1 MPALLLLAV
10 SLNYTPPHVGLGTA
24 DITPPVG
31 WRLASSYDETFSTG
45 VHDPLEAV
53 AVYIADG
60 PVADDPPANAAVM
73 VFCDLTGFTP
83 RVADRVR
90 MGVRR
95 RFGVPV
101 DATFVCATHAHAAPS
116 FHDLLRDDWHRRSV
130 ERTGGDAAEPIDYD
144 RFLTD
149 RCLDAVAAAVNAA
162 RPASIAAAETVV
174 PGVAFNRR
182 FHMRDGTVRFNP
194 GRLNPDIL
202 RPAGPVDERLSALWF
217 APAGGGEP
225 FGLLAGFPLHTAV
238 FGGREFGADF
248 PGVIRREF
256 AADFGPDFIAAYGQG
271 AAGDVNHLD
280 VTREGAATS
289 ERQSERIGRTL
300 ADALRSSR
308 ADAVPV
314 AGPLAA
320 GARTVR
326 LPLRE
331 NRSGDLE
338 RARRTMDRAGTSA
351 PPSFDDRVDAYRI
364 LKVDELRTRFGDA
377 LPAEVQAVRVG
388 NAAVVALPHE
398 VFVEL
403 GIDLWARSP
412 FPHTRIVTLAN
423 TEDFYVPT
431 RRAYAEGS
439 YEVRNSPLAPG
450 GGELLVDAAVGL
462 LQELAGRTP

>member
-1 MPALLLLAV
+1 MLPLALLVAALSA
-10 SLNYTPPHVGLGTA
+10 PPVHVGLGTA

-45 VHDPLEAV
+45 VHDPLRAT
-53 AVYIADG
+53 AVYLADG
-60 PVADDPPANAAVM
+60 PVVGTKNAAVM

-101 DATFVCATHAHAAPS
+101 AATFVCATHAHTAPS

-130 ERTGGDAAEPIDYD
+130 ARTGGDPHEPLDYD

-149 RCLDAVAAAVNAA
+149 RCLHAVADAVAAA
-162 RPASIAAAETVV
+162 RPCDVLAAETGV

-182 FHMRDGTVRFNP
+182 FHMRDGSVRFNP

-202 RPAGPVDERLSALWF
+202 RPAGPVDERLSSLWF
-217 APAGGGEP
+217 RAAGEDAP
-225 FGLLAGFPLHTAV
+225 FGLLAAFPMHTAV

-248 PGVIRREF
+248 PGVIRREL
-256 AADFGPDFIAAYGQG
+256 AGDFGPDFLAAYGQG
-271 AAGDVNHLD
+271 TAGDVNHVD
-280 VTREGAATS
+280 VTRAVEDDWTAA
-289 ERQSERIGRTL
+289 QSARIGRTL
-300 ADALRSSR
+300 ADALRASR

-314 AGPLAA
+314 TGPLAA
-320 GARTVR
+320 GSRVVP

-331 NRSGDLE
+331 NRPGDLD
-338 RARRTMDRAGTSA
+338 RARRMMDRAGTSA

-364 LKVDELRTRFGDA
+364 LKVVELRSRHGDA
-377 LPAEVQAVRVG
+377 VPAEVQAVRIG
-388 NAAVVALPHE
+388 DAAVVALPHE

-403 GIDLWARSP
+403 GLDLRRRSP
-412 FPHTRIVTLAN
+412 FPHTQIVTLSN

-450 GGELLVDAAVGL
+450 GGELLVDAAVRL
-462 LQELAGRTP
+462 LEQLRTGGP